1 MSNYCGPMLADI
13 NPIRYNDNHLGLSA
27 RYEVTEC
34 SNSAEDYVEIRVRL
48 AALKREAATNRSDR
62 A

>member
-1 MSNYCGPMLADI
+1 MLADI

-34 SNSAEDYVEIRVRL
+34 GNSAEDYVEIRVRL